1 MYKRQVWISGSFDTS
16 VYVVECHPRGYYNA
30 HGIGGFSLRNMTTN
44 LKLGHDCDIVRSLRG
59 HNIPHSISYEREIK
73 HE

>member
-1 MYKRQVWISGSFDTS
+1 MKIVVWISGSFDTS

-30 HGIGGFSLRNMTTN
+30 HDIGGFSLRNMSTN